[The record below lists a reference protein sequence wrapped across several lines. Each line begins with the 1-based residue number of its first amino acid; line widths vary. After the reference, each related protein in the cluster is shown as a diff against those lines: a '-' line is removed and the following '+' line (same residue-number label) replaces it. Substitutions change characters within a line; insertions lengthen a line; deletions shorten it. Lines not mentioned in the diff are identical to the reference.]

1 MSRRPTVY
9 EARQNLLRAALNIL
23 ADERALADASPPV
36 ARMRQHD
43 DALAIA
49 ARDLTAAIDEL
60 PPRDRP
66 KGWERDADG
75 RTA

>member
-1 MSRRPTVY
+1 VSPQPTVY
-9 EARQNLLRAALNIL
+9 EARQALLRAALNVL

-36 ARMRQHD
+36 SRMRQND

-49 ARDLTAAIDEL
+49 ARDLTVAIDEL

-66 KGWERDADG
+66 KGWARDEDG